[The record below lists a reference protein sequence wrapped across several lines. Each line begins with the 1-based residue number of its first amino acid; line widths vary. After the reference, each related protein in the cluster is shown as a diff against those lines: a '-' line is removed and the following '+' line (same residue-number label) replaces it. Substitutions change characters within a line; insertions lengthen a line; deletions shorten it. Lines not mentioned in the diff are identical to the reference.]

1 MRINMQKNLILI
13 TLLLILTLISLGVV
27 SAESADNLTL
37 ANSSDTVTDN
47 ITQNT
52 STHLPDPEVWRGG
65 VLIYSTTTIQDA
77 MDHSTNG
84 DTIKL
89 EDGQTFHE
97 NL

>member
-1 MRINMQKNLILI
+1 MKNNMQKNLKLI
-13 TLLLILTLISLGVV
+13 TLFLIFALISLGAV
-27 SAESADNLTL
+27 SAESSDNVTV
-37 ANSSDTVTDN
+37 ANSPETINDN